1 MAEVCSGLA
10 KDQAIVI
17 SDDEGPEERQNNTV
31 ASPVLNGQER
41 KSAAVV
47 KSEPENT
54 RSPCTNSTDSD
65 RTVSPPLIVIDVLR
79 SQAQLVSGGNHP
91 NQGIEPL
98 KRPHYEPSPQL
109 VKMFEKADEML
120 LEFLESCKKH
130 LSDEDYVA
138 IREKIRSLVRQT
150 NWHYLASDNFKAT
163 VSRLAKCVRK
173 DGFNVFVYIKA
184 LTDELRG
191 FREKRPKPKRKPD
204 GEASG
209 LSGDNLDTSSSGVTE
224 SSSCQSSESK
234 MLKGETKSGPTATEA
249 RCASIPAAQSPSLL
263 DSSASKATP
272 KLSAPLSSAGAVLGP
287 ARDSLL
293 TCKESACPQPST
305 SGTAESEKVR
315 RCEPKQEK
323 ASSSGETNCAAL
335 QGNGVGSGKDS
346 PVALSMEDA
355 KKANRIRK
363 LEKHLVK
370 LAHGIKKLR
379 EKEVNWED
387 SDEENSP
394 YIMESRYKAQ
404 AVKVWQKICEL
415 EGRRPITGRER
426 DRKFSFKGTRYDGLN
441 TKVGKLVNKSKI
453 FPDFTD
459 ILSLVEAENNEAGLG
474 LGNQEVQKM
483 ARIIFSD
490 VGQELQKRRQRDER
504 NIARSYFEQ
513 DPDFDA
519 DPAEHDAEL
528 QAKLDAN
535 AKMHHKRID
544 DVIQAY
550 VVKQETL
557 KLEAQEVKEE
567 DCNESPVASPKSAG
581 DDEDEDDE
589 EEDKE
594 DEDIAKCILE
604 GDDDNPSEDE
614 SEGGGAPAE
623 ADIEGGGSCL
633 QALLLSGQVTT
644 TETSSKDGVEG
655 DSMPFTTLKR
665 PRSGAEKATLP
676 QEAEVIT
683 IPSDD
688 EDSELA
694 PPAAK
699 ILKT

>member
-1 MAEVCSGLA
+1 MAAVCSGFA

-17 SDDEGPEERQNNTV
+17 SDDEGPEERRNNIV

-41 KSAAVV
+41 KSAVVV

-79 SQAQLVSGGNHP
+79 SQSQLVSGGTHP
-91 NQGIEPL
+91 NQDIEPL

-138 IREKIRSLVRQT
+138 IREKIRSLVRQA
-150 NWHYLASDNFKAT
+150 NWHYLASDSFKDT

-173 DGFNVFVYIKA
+173 DGLNAFVYIKD

-204 GEASG
+204 GGTSG
-209 LSGDNLDTSSSGVTE
+209 LSGDNPDTSSSGVTE
-224 SSSCQSSESK
+224 SSSCQSTESK
-234 MLKGETKSGPTATEA
+234 LLKGETKSGPTAIEA
-249 RCASIPAAQSPSLL
+249 QCASIPAAQSPSLL

-272 KLSAPLSSAGAVLGP
+272 KLSPPLSSVGAVLGP

-293 TCKESACPQPST
+293 TCKESARPQPST
-305 SGTAESEKVR
+305 SGTADSEKVR

-323 ASSSGETNCAAL
+323 ASSSGEMNCGAL

-379 EKEVNWED
+379 EKEVHWED

-415 EGRRPITGRER
+415 EGRRPTTGRER

-441 TKVGKLVNKSKI
+441 TKVEKLVNKSKI

-459 ILSLVEAENNEAGLG
+459 ILSLVQAENNEVGLG
-474 LGNQEVQKM
+474 LGNQEMQNM

-490 VGQELQKRRQRDER
+490 VGQELQKRRQKDELS
-504 NIARSYFEQ
+504 IARSYLEQ

-528 QAKLDAN
+528 QAKLEAN
-535 AKMHHKRID
+535 AKVHHKRID

-614 SEGGGAPAE
+614 SEGGGAPEE
-623 ADIEGGGSCL
+623 ADIEGGGSSL
-633 QALLLSGQVTT
+633 QALLLSGKETT

-655 DSMPFTTLKR
+655 DGMPFTTLKR
-665 PRSGAEKATLP
+665 PRSVPEKATLP
-676 QEAEVIT
+676 QEADVIT

-694 PPAAK
+694 SPAAK
-699 ILKT
+699 VLKT